1 MTHIICLS
9 NLSVP
14 AVLTIT
20 KGLEKFRIITDQPSL
35 NNFFTEIYGP
45 GKTVLIPPIPKFR
58 GIKKIFKP
66 ILLNRFRKE
75 IMNLAGMPENNEIF
89 FFYNAMGYPMSWWI
103 SKVAHLNRVFYKPDI
118 DMSMFKAKMTM
129 KSFIKQTWIR
139 INYGIHTT
147 PSWTGERFI
156 YKVSDQFL
164 EKYDIARITDFTVDH
179 EHIHRLVKD
188 KLNLDK
194 KKFLFLTGNTVPD
207 RMVEE
212 EEFIRVTD
220 NFIDTVGKENIAVK
234 VHPRFTTLI
243 SKEKICQL
251 VPTYLPANVLLPN
264 YQYVI
269 GYTSSVLFEAAN
281 IGIPGISML
290 DMYKPINP
298 ARREEY
304 RKYLNQ
310 NLKPGS
316 APIYFP
322 KDMDELMKLTGSAEA
337 KKIVETAY

>member
-14 AVLTIT
+14 AVLSIT
-20 KGLEKFRIITDQPSL
+20 KDLEQFRIITDQPSL
-35 NNFFTEIYGP
+35 DSFFTEIYGQ
-45 GKTVLIPPIPKFR
+45 GKTVLIPPIPKYK
-58 GIKKIFKP
+58 GIKRFFKP
-66 ILLNRFRKE
+66 MLLNRFKAE
-75 IMNLAGMPENNEIF
+75 IIRLAGVPQNDDIF

-103 SKVAHLNRVFYKPDI
+103 SMVAKENRVFYKPDI
-118 DMSMFKAKMTM
+118 DMSMFKAKSNL
-129 KSFIKQTWIR
+129 KSFIKRTWIWL
-139 INYGIHTT
+139 NYGIHTT

-156 YKVSDQFL
+156 YKVSDRFL
-164 EKYDIARITDFTVDH
+164 KKYDIAKITQFATDH
-179 EHIHRLVKD
+179 EHIHQLVKD

-212 EEFIRVTD
+212 DEFIRVTD

-264 YQYVI
+264 YRYVI

-290 DMYKPINP
+290 DMYTPVNP

-304 RKYLNQ
+304 RKYLTQ
-310 NLKPGS
+310 NLTPGA

-322 KDMDELMKLTGSAEA
+322 KNMEELIKLTSSTE
-337 KKIVETAY
+337 VEKLTEVNQ